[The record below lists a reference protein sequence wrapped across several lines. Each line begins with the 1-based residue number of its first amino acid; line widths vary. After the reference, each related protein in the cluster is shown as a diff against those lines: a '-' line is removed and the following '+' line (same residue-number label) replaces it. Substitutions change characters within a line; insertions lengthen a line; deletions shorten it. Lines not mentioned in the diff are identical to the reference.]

1 MDNTIRF
8 LQLVE
13 TLAVLD
19 HNLLVGF
26 LCMSSK
32 QHLIH
37 DLIRLSIKFI
47 EDERDVSL
55 DY

>member
-8 LQLVE
+8 LQFVE

-55 DY
+55 GY